1 MLGHMGHIKGLAI
14 LSLGHWTVTKGFYS
28 LQCEKLWGAVG
39 EGGESVGRF

>member
-1 MLGHMGHIKGLAI
+1 MLGLMGHIKDLAV

-28 LQCEKLWGAVG
+28 LQCEKFWRGVG